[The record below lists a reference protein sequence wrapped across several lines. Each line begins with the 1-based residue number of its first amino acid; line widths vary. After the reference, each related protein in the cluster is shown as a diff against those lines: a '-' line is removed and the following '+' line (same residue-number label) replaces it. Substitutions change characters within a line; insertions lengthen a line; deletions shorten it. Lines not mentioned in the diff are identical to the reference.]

1 MGDTGSY
8 TKWLVEND
16 PAYEAVGGKID
27 IHKGKL
33 PRPKAGFT
41 PSKYKYMGPYNP
53 LISSWNM
60 IPIQEKYLNGM
71 FNSTIKWM
79 K

>member
-53 LISSWNM
+53 LISS
-60 IPIQEKYLNGM
+60 
-71 FNSTIKWM
+71 
-79 K
+79 